1 MPKDDTTKK
10 DDATGRGK
18 NSNAASKT
26 DKKSR
31 GDEDEESGSDSANEL
46 EPVRPKIGESKDTLR
61 KRSEW
66 FQKRSGG
73 G

>member
-1 MPKDDTTKK
+1 MPKNDTTEK
-10 DDATGRGK
+10 DDATGGGK
-18 NSNAASKT
+18 ESKAASGT
-26 DKKSR
+26 DKKSG
-31 GDEDEESGSDSANEL
+31 GDENESSDSDVEL